1 MIQLHISRALPVN
14 SVKLELG
21 GPGGAGGG
29 HTEGGHEAEIQLA
42 ESVLGQDAED
52 KKSRSEANSIDILT
66 TLFPLH
72 IGPIYWTN
80 RDCCCNNIPLQNK
93 DNCTMHVIRYRYSDV
108 MVPDGTNTVSLF
120 EPPDPPPLDGAS
132 SGSGGSVLPG
142 ACVII
147 VSES

>member
-1 MIQLHISRALPVN
+1 MIQLHVSRALPVN

-29 HTEGGHEAEIQLA
+29 HTEGGREAEVQLA

-72 IGPIYWTN
+72 IGPTYW
-80 RDCCCNNIPLQNK
+80 RIQGYCCNNIHLNR
-93 DNCTMHVIRYRYSDV
+93 NYIIA
-108 MVPDGTNTVSLF
+108 TVS
-120 EPPDPPPLDGAS
+120 
-132 SGSGGSVLPG
+132 
-142 ACVII
+142 
-147 VSES
+147 

>member
-29 HTEGGHEAEIQLA
+29 HTEGGREAEVQLA

-80 RDCCCNNIPLQNK
+80 RDCYCNNIPLQIK
-93 DNCTMHVIRYRYSDV
+93 TIASSICSDGDV
-108 MVPDGTNTVSLF
+108 MIPDGTNTVSLF